1 MHISEGVLSAPVLGV
16 GAALAA
22 VGTFVGLRRLDY
34 DRLMTVAI
42 LSAAFFVASLIHIP
56 IGPSSVHLI
65 MNGLLGAVLGW
76 AAFPAI
82 LTGLLLQ
89 AVLFQYGGLAVLGV
103 NTCDMAYPAV
113 ACSYLFRPLLR
124 SDGKRRAVGAFLCG
138 FCSVLFSAL
147 LTAVALEF
155 SDEGFFAA
163 ARILVA
169 VHLPIMA
176 AEGLITAMVVAYLAK
191 IRPELLRND
200 VAG

>member
-1 MHISEGVLSAPVLGV
+1 M
-16 GAALAA
+16 
-22 VGTFVGLRRLDY
+22 
-34 DRLMTVAI
+34 
-42 LSAAFFVASLIHIP
+42 
-56 IGPSSVHLI
+56 
-65 MNGLLGAVLGW
+65 
-76 AAFPAI
+76 
-82 LTGLLLQ
+82 
-89 AVLFQYGGLAVLGV
+89 
-103 NTCDMAYPAV
+103 
-113 ACSYLFRPLLR
+113 
-124 SDGKRRAVGAFLCG
+124 
-138 FCSVLFSAL
+138 LFSAL